1 LALWSF
7 WHEVNYD
14 FAQVLALQSVLKL
27 FFPLAIVTTSFGNA
41 VELFIDIYLFFLKG
55 SGRLFA

>member
-1 LALWSF
+1 M
-7 WHEVNYD
+7 NYD